1 MKILSSVEHKRRY
14 FEKNVGR
21 PHWLIDLVG
30 YGRKQNTREVNGY
43 QLFDVWSRVC
53 SAEERKA
60 LQVWNNLRM
69 SKW

>member
-1 MKILSSVEHKRRY
+1 LNTKEDILKKMSV
-14 FEKNVGR
+14 G
-21 PHWLIDLVG
+21 PIDLVG

-69 SKW
+69 SK